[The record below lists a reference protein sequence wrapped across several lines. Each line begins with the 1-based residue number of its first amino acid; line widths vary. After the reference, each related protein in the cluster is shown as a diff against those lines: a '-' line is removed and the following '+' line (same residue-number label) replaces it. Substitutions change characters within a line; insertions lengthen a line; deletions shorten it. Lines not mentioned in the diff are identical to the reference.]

1 MWSIASGRAATGMD
15 ESLVAKYPELERK
28 HFWWA
33 TRRVLVRAL
42 VADCFVRGSPTILDV
57 GCGSG
62 LTGEMF
68 SSLGAFVVGVDVE
81 DHRDSMGIDFVQGD
95 YLSLFEELGA
105 FDVVLAL
112 DVIEHFED
120 EAQVVKALAS
130 NLRPG
135 GRLVITVPAYGFLWS
150 SHDETNL
157 HYRRYTKRSLARVLR
172 ASGLEVNRL
181 GYVFSGLLPPKTIL
195 TALERITK
203 REAPTGTGVDGLAN
217 KLASMYFRTE
227 IRLALTRANFLP
239 FGTSVVAVAT
249 EPISN

>member
-1 MWSIASGRAATGMD
+1 MWSIASGRAATRMD
-15 ESLVAKYPELERK
+15 ESLVAKYPDLERK

-33 TRRVLVRAL
+33 TRRVMVRDL
-42 VADCFVRGSPTILDV
+42 VADCFVRDSPTILDV

-68 SSLGAFVVGVDVE
+68 SSLGASVVGVDVE
-81 DHRDSMGIDFVQGD
+81 DHRDSMGIDFVRGD
-95 YLSLFEELGA
+95 YLSLFDDLGT

-135 GRLVITVPAYGFLWS
+135 GRLVVTVPAYGFLWS

-157 HYRRYTKRSLARVLR
+157 HYRRYTKRSLARALR
-172 ASGLEVNRL
+172 AAGFEVDRL
-181 GYVFSGLLPPKTIL
+181 GYVFMGLLPPKIIL
-195 TALERITK
+195 TVLERITK
-203 REAPTGTGVDGLAN
+203 REAPTGTGVNGLAN
-217 KLASMYFRTE
+217 KLASMYFRAET
-227 IRLALTRANFLP
+227 RLALKGANFLP
-239 FGTSVVAVAT
+239 FGTSVVAVAGNPT
-249 EPISN
+249 SR